1 MKNILKQFSCLE
13 ILNIVAYANQF
24 NSNAEKV
31 DCLPLKFKWNLSK
44 NLKKLAP
51 IAQEYETFRDKE
63 IAALQQA
70 WFDEEHSE
78 EFMQTKVGADG
89 NPELDESG
97 AEITE
102 PARKIKDEYMD
113 DYRKAIDDLNS
124 KLNEIVVEKNEVEIS
139 CVDFDEFVENLPDD
153 TKLDIQDLT
162 MLSFM
167 DETTNIKEAE

>member
-1 MKNILKQFSCLE
+1 MNMYKTFTSLE
-13 ILNIVAYANQF
+13 TLNIVSFINQF
-24 NSNAEKV
+24 SSNSEKM
-31 DCLPLKFKWNLSK
+31 DSLPLKFKWNLSK

-51 IAQEYETFRDKE
+51 IAQDYEAFRDKE
-63 IAALQQA
+63 LQKIQHS

-78 EFMQTKVGADG
+78 EFMQTKYGADG
-89 NPELDESG
+89 KPELDESG

-113 DYRKAIDDLNS
+113 EYRKVVEELNG
-124 KLNEIVVEKNEVEIS
+124 KLNEIITENNKIELS

-153 TKLDIQDLT
+153 TKLDIQDLN

-167 DETTNIKEAE
+167 DTVTNITKEAE

>member
-1 MKNILKQFSCLE
+1 
-13 ILNIVAYANQF
+13 
-24 NSNAEKV
+24 
-31 DCLPLKFKWNLSK
+31 
-44 NLKKLAP
+44 
-51 IAQEYETFRDKE
+51 
-63 IAALQQA
+63 
-70 WFDEEHSE
+70 
-78 EFMQTKVGADG
+78 
-89 NPELDESG
+89 
-97 AEITE
+97 
-102 PARKIKDEYMD
+102 MD